1 MNSPT
6 VGLYQ
11 TEGIFCPLLVALC
24 GGPRSTFALT
34 NVVNVS
40 ALSLLL
46 HGAPRINRPGKAICA
61 LVHVWHMAGRLVI
74 ADNVL
79 PCVALLAQDGVTVIV
94 GKATYAFDRGRFFL
108 LYRPVWDGRAVGVG
122 RWCGT
127 VGSRY
132 GSWLRFSVR
141 LDRRDVSHNL
151 ADTLKRRAV
160 GWYCGWL
167 RLYVLWIA

>member
-1 MNSPT
+1 LALFFGCAS
-6 VGLYQ
+6 
-11 TEGIFCPLLVALC
+11 LVDRAW
-24 GGPRSTFALT
+24 RA
-34 NVVNVS
+34 V
-40 ALSLLL
+40 
-46 HGAPRINRPGKAICA
+46 RA
-61 LVHVWHMAGRLVI
+61 LVHVWHMLSRLVV
-74 ADNVL
+74 AHDVL